1 MSALLAIARRE
12 YASFFRTPLGWVVMA
27 AFAALSGLFFV
38 TRVLVPGEPATMR
51 PFFSVWWT
59 LLMFIAPAISMRL
72 VSEEARTGTLEPL
85 LTSPVAEFAVVV
97 GKYLA
102 AVGFLIT
109 MLVPTFALA
118 GVLLAVSRP
127 DPGPI
132 VAGYLGIA
140 LLGMLYVAVG
150 LLASTLTS
158 SQTLAFLLTLAA
170 FVLLDAMAL
179 VGGASLPDWLSSI
192 VYTISPNLRTTDF
205 ARGVIDLGNV
215 GFFVIASA
223 WFVGLAAL
231 VLQSR
236 RWR

>member
-1 MSALLAIARRE
+1 MTPMLAVAKRE
-12 YASFFRTPLGWVVMA
+12 FASFFRTPLGWVVIA
-27 AFAALSGLFFV
+27 AFQAISALFFV
-38 TRVLVPGEPATMR
+38 ARVLVPGEPATMR
-51 PFFSVWWT
+51 SFFGVWWA

-85 LTSPVAEFAVVV
+85 LTSPISEASVAI

-102 AVGFLIT
+102 GVGFLLT
-109 MLVPTFALA
+109 MLVPTLSLA

-132 VAGYLGIA
+132 GAGYLGIT
-140 LLGMLYVAVG
+140 LLGMLYIAVG

-170 FVLLDAMAL
+170 LVLCDAMASL
-179 VGGASLPDWLSSI
+179 GASSMPPRVAAI
-192 VYTISPNLRTTDF
+192 VYAISPNLRTADF
-205 ARGVIDLGNV
+205 ARGIVDLGNV

-223 WFVGLAAL
+223 WFVGLSAL